1 MQNIQ
6 SQSSQ
11 SRYAKRYV
19 PFKKPYMEESNSD
32 LQALQLKEKLVNV
45 AHTRCKRD
53 YAELFSF
60 FAPKILAFG
69 NQRLSTQGL
78 AMDLVQETMTAV
90 WTKAHLFDADKG
102 AVTTWVF
109 TIMRN
114 RCFDMLR
121 KVQHNKEDT
130 VSDDIWPIFETVEE
144 NEPEDHILTNKLMH
158 HVAELPP
165 LQQQVVRGIYLQELS
180 QQELASKLNVPLG
193 TVKSRL
199 RLGLVKLR
207 SILEKHHD

>member
-6 SQSSQ
+6 SQSAQ
-11 SRYAKRYV
+11 SRYAKGYV
-19 PFKKPYMEESNSD
+19 PFEKHHMEETNSE
-32 LQALQLKEKLVNV
+32 LQADQLKQKLLNV
-45 AHTRCKRD
+45 AASRCKQD
-53 YAELFSF
+53 YAVLFSF

-69 NQRLSTQGL
+69 NQRLASQGL

-90 WTKAHLFDADKG
+90 WTKAHLFDAQKG

-130 VSDDIWPIFETVEE
+130 VSDDIWPIFETAEHI
-144 NEPEDHILTNKLMH
+144 EPEDHMLTNKLMN
-158 HVAELPP
+158 HVAELPA

>member
-6 SQSSQ
+6 SQRSQ
-11 SRYAKRYV
+11 SRYAKGYV
-19 PFKKPYMEESNSD
+19 LYNKPYMEEKNSD
-32 LQALQLKEKLVNV
+32 ITTEQLKEKLISV
-45 AHTRCKRD
+45 ANSRSRSD
-53 YAELFSF
+53 YAMLFSY

-69 NQRLSTQGL
+69 HQRLSTQGL

-102 AVTTWVF
+102 AVTTWIF

-121 KVQHNKEDT
+121 KVQHNREDT
-130 VSDDIWPIFETVEE
+130 VSDDIWPIFETAEHV
-144 NEPEDHILTNKLMH
+144 EPEDHMLTNKLMK
-158 HVAELPP
+158 HVDELPP
-165 LQQQVVRGIYLQELS
+165 LQQQIVRGIYLQELS

>member
-1 MQNIQ
+1 MQNIE
-6 SQSSQ
+6 SQCVQ
-11 SRYAKRYV
+11 NRYDKGYILYTK
-19 PFKKPYMEESNSD
+19 PFMEETNAD
-32 LQALQLKEKLVNV
+32 VQALQLKVQLMNV
-45 AHTRCKRD
+45 AANRSQQD
-53 YAELFSF
+53 YEALFHF

-69 NQRLSTQGL
+69 KQRLATQGL
-78 AMDLVQETMTAV
+78 AMDLVQETMTTV
-90 WTKAHLFDADKG
+90 WTKAHLFNADKG
-102 AVTTWVF
+102 AVTTWIF

-130 VSDDIWPIFETVEE
+130 ISDDIWPLFDTADHT
-144 NEPEDHILTNKLMH
+144 EPDDHMFTNKLMKY
-158 HVAELPP
+158 VNDLPI

-180 QQELASKLNVPLG
+180 QQELATKLNVPLG

-207 SILEKHHD
+207 SILEKQHD